1 MQSFKRIGAVVL
13 GLSLPLL
20 AAAQGGL
27 TNVVNVVTTIKT
39 ILNAVILVMF
49 ALLIIYFIWGVIQ
62 YVSAGGDEEKLKT
75 GKQHM
80 LWGIIGIAIVGAIFG
95 ITNWLY
101 GVFGVNTAGNYAIP
115 SF

>member
-49 ALLIIYFIWGVIQ
+49 ALLIIYFIWGVICFGEL
-62 YVSAGGDEEKLKT
+62 SAL
-75 GKQHM
+75 
-80 LWGIIGIAIVGAIFG
+80 
-95 ITNWLY
+95 
-101 GVFGVNTAGNYAIP
+101 P
-115 SF
+115 

>member
-27 TNVVNVVTTIKT
+27 SNVLNIVNTIKT

-49 ALLIIYFIWGVIQ
+49 ALLIIYFIWGVVQ
-62 YVSAGGDEEKLKT
+62 YVSAGGDEEKLKA
-75 GKQHM
+75 GKKHM
-80 LWGIIGIAIVGAIFG
+80 LWGIIGIAVVGAIFG

-101 GVFGVNTAGNYAIP
+101 TVFGVSTSGSYSVP